1 MMTSPMRVIFLCF
14 IAALAGKT
22 LAADAPTLLA
32 TPGKLVL
39 EDDFSRSE
47 MAPKWKVG
55 KGFFAVKDG
64 VVTAAEN
71 PADNHPA
78 FAKATFPFKDIVAD
92 FSFEL
97 DGAKTLNFTM
107 DDKAYKGSHAG
118 HICSVSFT
126 PTMVHPSD
134 AKFGSMKN
142 EVHEKMTDPKTTA
155 QEKKEI
161 QESIKDKSA
170 SYKVKIEAG
179 TWHQAHVEIAG
190 DEMLVELD
198 GKPVAYLKSEG
209 IDHPTKNMLGFT
221 VAGKSALIKDVK
233 VWDATPSPEW
243 SSRRPEV
250 LAAIKP

>member
-1 MMTSPMRVIFLCF
+1 MTQSMKLLFLCL
-14 IAALAGKT
+14 IAALSGTT
-22 LAADAPTLLA
+22 LAADAPALLA

-39 EDDFSRSE
+39 EDDFARSE

-55 KGFFAVKDG
+55 KGFFTVKDG

-78 FAKATFPFKDIVAD
+78 YVKASFPYKDIVAD

-97 DGAKTLNFTM
+97 DGSKSLNFTM
-107 DDKAYKGSHAG
+107 DDKTYKGSHAG
-118 HICSVSFT
+118 HICSVSFS
-126 PTMVHPSD
+126 PTMVHPND
-134 AKFGSMKN
+134 AKFGNMSN

-155 QEKKEI
+155 DEKKQI
-161 QESIKDKSA
+161 QASIKDKSA
-170 SYKVKIEAG
+170 NFKVKIESG

-233 VWDATPSPEW
+233 VWEATPSPEW
-243 SSRRPEV
+243 SSRRSEV
-250 LAAIKP
+250 LASLKQ